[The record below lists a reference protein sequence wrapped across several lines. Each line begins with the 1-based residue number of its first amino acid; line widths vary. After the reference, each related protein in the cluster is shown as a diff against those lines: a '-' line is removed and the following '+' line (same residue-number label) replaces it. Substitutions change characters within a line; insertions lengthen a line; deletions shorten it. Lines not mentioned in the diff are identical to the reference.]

1 MNNFSLKNIKL
12 EDIDLIFRWRNTKS
26 AIKYSLSKK
35 RIKFSDH
42 ITWFKKRM
50 TQKPLLF
57 WKLKKKSSD
66 IGFVRLDKNK
76 NYLLGYFI
84 DKKYRNK
91 KYGSLIINKM
101 LKKKIFKDILR
112 KKNKIFAFTRKKN
125 KKSINALIS
134 NNFYKVIEKKEYI
147 KFKYE
152 NRK

>member
-1 MNNFSLKNIKL
+1 LNNISLKNIKFDDL
-12 EDIDLIFRWRNTKS
+12 DLIFRWRNSHS
-26 AIKYSLSKK
+26 AIKYSLSRK
-35 RIKFSDH
+35 RIKLSDH
-42 ITWFKKRM
+42 TTWFKRRM
-50 TQKPLLF
+50 MQKPLLF
-57 WKLKKKSSD
+57 WKLKKNTSN

-101 LKKKIFKDILR
+101 LRKKNLKAILR
-112 KKNKIFAFTRKKN
+112 KKNKIFAFTRKNN

-134 NNFYKVIEKKEYI
+134 NNFYKIIEKKEYI
-147 KFKYE
+147 KFRYE

>member
-1 MNNFSLKNIKL
+1 MNNLSLKNIKP
-12 EDIDLIFRWRNTKS
+12 EDLNLIFRWRNTKS

-35 RIKFSDH
+35 RIKFSEH
-42 ITWFKKRM
+42 IVWFKRRM
-50 TQKPLLF
+50 MQKPLLF
-57 WKLKKKSSD
+57 WKLKKNSSD

-84 DKKYRNK
+84 DKKHRNK

-101 LKKKIFKDILR
+101 IRKKNFKDILR
-112 KKNKIFAFTRKKN
+112 KKNKIFAFTRKNN

-134 NNFYKVIEKKEYI
+134 NNFYKVLEKNKYI

>member
-1 MNNFSLKNIKL
+1 MYNFSLKNIKL
-12 EDIDLIFRWRNTKS
+12 EDINLIFRWRNTKS

-50 TQKPLLF
+50 MQKPLLF
-57 WKLKKKSSD
+57 WKLKKNKSD

-84 DKKYRNK
+84 DKKHRNK
-91 KYGSLIINKM
+91 KYGSLIINMM
-101 LKKKIFKDILR
+101 LRKKNLKDILR
-112 KKNKIFAFTRKKN
+112 KKNKIFAFTRKNN
-125 KKSINALIS
+125 KKSIKALIS
-134 NNFYKVIEKKEYI
+134 NNFFKVIEKKEYI

>member
-1 MNNFSLKNIKL
+1 MNNFSLKNVKL

-57 WKLKKKSSD
+57 WKLKKNSSD

>member
-12 EDIDLIFRWRNTKS
+12 EDLDLIFRWRNTKT

-35 RIKFSDH
+35 RIKLSDH
-42 ITWFKKRM
+42 TIWFKRRIM
-50 TQKPLLF
+50 QKPLLF
-57 WKLKKKSSD
+57 WKLKKNSSD

-101 LKKKIFKDILR
+101 LKKKNLKDILR
-112 KKNKIFAFTRKKN
+112 KKNKIFAFTKKNN

-147 KFKYE
+147 KFQYE
-152 NRK
+152 NWK

>member
-12 EDIDLIFRWRNTKS
+12 EDINLIFRWRNTKS

-50 TQKPLLF
+50 MQKPLLF
-57 WKLKKKSSD
+57 WKLKKNKSD

-84 DKKYRNK
+84 DKKHRNK
-91 KYGSLIINKM
+91 KYGSLIINMM
-101 LKKKIFKDILR
+101 LRKNLKDILR
-112 KKNKIFAFTRKKN
+112 KKKN
-125 KKSINALIS
+125 FC
-134 NNFYKVIEKKEYI
+134 FYKKK
-147 KFKYE
+147 
-152 NRK
+152 

>member
-12 EDIDLIFRWRNTKS
+12 EDLDLIFRWRNTKT

-35 RIKFSDH
+35 RIKLSDH
-42 ITWFKKRM
+42 TIWFKRRIM
-50 TQKPLLF
+50 QKPLLF
-57 WKLKKKSSD
+57 WKLKKNSSD

-101 LKKKIFKDILR
+101 LRKKNLKDILR
-112 KKNKIFAFTRKKN
+112 KKNKIFAFTKKNN

-147 KFKYE
+147 KFQYE
-152 NRK
+152 NWK

>member
-1 MNNFSLKNIKL
+1 MNNFSLKNVKL

-57 WKLKKKSSD
+57 WKLKKNSSD

-101 LKKKIFKDILR
+101 LKKKNFKDILR